1 MGAVALGIVITF
13 VIILIFSFVYK
24 SISEKNKTYTWPPH
38 ITKCPEYWQLNGEM
52 CTVGEINKGTTGSA
66 PDEVKAYDGSDVA
79 EFTKEL
85 NLNGVHWDGISQVM

>member
-38 ITKCPEYWQLNGEM
+38 ITKCPEYWQLDGEY
-52 CTVGEINKGTTGSA
+52 CRAGEINTGISGA
-66 PDEVKAYDGSDVA
+66 LDEQPAYDGSDVVK
-79 EFTKEL
+79 FTKDL
-85 NLNGVHWDGISQVM
+85 NLSGVHWDGISQVM